1 MYKEQPIDG
10 LEGMTP
16 KQQRHFRR
24 SRRMLTRFPQT
35 PRLFSGAHRSVFRLT
50 GGGLGGTMQG
60 TPIGLLTT
68 TGRRSGRT
76 RTVPIGYTD
85 DGSRFLVAA
94 SNFGLD
100 TPPAWYLNLRAHPNA
115 EFHTR
120 AGVERVVAREL
131 TDLEREELW
140 PRLLEHHPIWG
151 ACQSCTERQ
160 IAIVALERPR
170 TMPPTALQT
179 AIDWAQ
185 EWSRQVHD
193 DPGRRVG

>member
-1 MYKEQPIDG
+1 MSKELPIDG
-10 LEGMTP
+10 LKGMTP

-35 PRLFSGAHRSVFRLT
+35 PRLFALAHRTIFRLT

-85 DGSRFLVAA
+85 DDSRFLVAA

-100 TPPAWYLNLRAHPNA
+100 SPPAWYLNLRAHPNA

-140 PRLLEHHPIWG
+140 LGLLKDHPVWG

-160 IAIVALERPR
+160 IAIVALERH
-170 TMPPTALQT
+170 TV
-179 AIDWAQ
+179 
-185 EWSRQVHD
+185 SRRGASSRIGRVH
-193 DPGRRVG
+193 R

>member
-1 MYKEQPIDG
+1 MQQRETDG
-10 LEGMTP
+10 LEGLTP
-16 KQQRHFRR
+16 EQQRHFLR
-24 SRRMLTRFPQT
+24 SRRMLTRS
-35 PRLFSGAHRSVFRLT
+35 PRAFRFLGRAHPAIFRLT
-50 GGGLGGTMQG
+50 AGRLGGTMQG
-60 TPIGLLTT
+60 TTIGLLTT

-85 DGSRFLVAA
+85 DDSRFLVAA

-100 TPPAWYLNLRAHPNA
+100 SPPAWYLNLRAHPNA

-140 PRLLEHHPIWG
+140 LGLLKDHPVWG

-160 IAIVALERPR
+160 IAIVALERH
-170 TMPPTALQT
+170 AV
-179 AIDWAQ
+179 
-185 EWSRQVHD
+185 SRRGASSRIGRVH
-193 DPGRRVG
+193 R